1 MENKMKLINK
11 TAKKINRI
19 AIENKIDAG
28 SYFGSKCIVID
39 YDLIAIQKKKSWVI
53 TYR

>member
-1 MENKMKLINK
+1 MKIINK
-11 TAKKINRI
+11 TAKKIDKI
-19 AIENKIDAG
+19 AIENKIDAR
-28 SYFGSKCIVID
+28 SYFGDKCVVIN

>member
-1 MENKMKLINK
+1 MRLINK
-11 TAKKINRI
+11 TAKKIDKI

-28 SYFGSKCIVID
+28 SYFGGKLVVIN

>member
-1 MENKMKLINK
+1 MKIINK
-11 TAKKINRI
+11 TAKKINKI

-28 SYFGSKCIVID
+28 SYFGDKSVVIN

>member
-1 MENKMKLINK
+1 MKIINK
-11 TAKKINRI
+11 TGKTLNKIK
-19 AIENKIDAG
+19 IENMIYAG
-28 SYFGSKCIVID
+28 SYFGNKFVVID